1 MHLNKYHLL
10 FLRWICTKAFICLCA
25 CRVSSVIPLYKL
37 SYVLKKKVSTS
48 PTLWQ
53 LSLLPSPP
61 IPVPTFPHS
70 TGPSSENSCSFSTIC
85 LQRYAVIKSLQC
97 PKRVSCTHRIL
108 VSLWSWERWQL
119 WLSLH
124 HHSFKYLVTTRNST
138 DVSTKL
144 RLTALVLNNFPS
156 VIYRTKLQDQS
167 ELNCKMPKFWH
178 LTFCP
183 KNKSFIFSSVDN
195 FS

>member
-1 MHLNKYHLL
+1 MNLHKSFHLSVCVHG
-10 FLRWICTKAFICLCA
+10 
-25 CRVSSVIPLYKL
+25 VSFVMLPYKL
-37 SYVLKKKVSTS
+37 SLLFPKEKGASIS

-61 IPVPTFPHS
+61 IPVPTFQHS
-70 TGPSSENSCSFSTIC
+70 TGPDSENSFSFSTIC
-85 LQRYAVIKSLQC
+85 LQRYAVIKSLQH
-97 PKRVSCTHRIL
+97 PRRLSCTHRIL

-124 HHSFKYLVTTRNST
+124 HHSFKYLVTRRNST
-138 DVSTKL
+138 DVSIQL
-144 RLTALVLNNFPS
+144 CLTTLVLNKSPS
-156 VIYRTKLQDQS
+156 VICRTKLQDKN

-178 LTFCP
+178 LTFWQ
-183 KNKSFIFSSVDN
+183 KNKGFIFSSVDN